1 MNTRTH
7 RMGLLTPSSN
17 TTQQSEFVEV
27 LPRTVSL
34 HRSRHTTLIKN
45 DIARFGKLVKE
56 AGIRVE

>member
-1 MNTRTH
+1 
-7 RMGLLTPSSN
+7 MGLLTPSSN